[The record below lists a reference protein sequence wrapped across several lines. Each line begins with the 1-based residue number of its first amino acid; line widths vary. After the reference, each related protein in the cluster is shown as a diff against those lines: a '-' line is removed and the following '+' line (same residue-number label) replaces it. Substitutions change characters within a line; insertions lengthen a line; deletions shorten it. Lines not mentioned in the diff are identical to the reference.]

1 MEERGIHIE
10 RMKVGGGTSV
20 KERERERERERVE
33 NIGFRTPPSLYRD
46 INL

>member
-20 KERERERERERVE
+20 KERERERERVE

-46 INL
+46 VNL